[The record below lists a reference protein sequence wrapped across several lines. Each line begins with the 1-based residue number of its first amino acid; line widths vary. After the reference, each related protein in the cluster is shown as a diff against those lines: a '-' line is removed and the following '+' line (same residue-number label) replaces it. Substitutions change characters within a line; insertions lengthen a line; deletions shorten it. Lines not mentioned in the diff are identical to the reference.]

1 MRYPTLCVLAER
13 KCAHR
18 GVGAYYGG
26 APSALSATRAPVQCK
41 SSDAREP
48 ARLVVEGQINVIF
61 RYGLGGDRRTNL
73 WWIQGKK

>member
-41 SSDAREP
+41 SSDDHD
-48 ARLVVEGQINVIF
+48 LVEGMGGEYVIT
-61 RYGLGGDRRTNL
+61 LSLPCTV
-73 WWIQGKK
+73 